1 MFKDNNDPVLF
12 DNSALETAN
21 MTVLHCRE
29 VLEQNGLT
37 REAQQLQG
45 VAVTDPQMAE
55 VALNILQNMRVK
67 ADAFY
72 NARDLAISNI
82 RSALRG

>member
-1 MFKDNNDPVLF
+1 MFKDNHDPVLF

-29 VLEQNGLT
+29 VLEQTGMT

-45 VAVTDPQMAE
+45 VAVTDPQMAQ
-55 VALNILQNMRVK
+55 VALGILQNMRVK

-72 NARDLAISNI
+72 ARNLAIQNI
-82 RSALRG
+82 RSALSR